1 MIRYGATVWILIAL
15 HWGVAALVC
24 YAFWMGGAS

>member
-1 MIRYGATVWILIAL
+1 MIRYGAIIWTVLGL

-24 YAFWMGGAS
+24 YASWVGGGW